1 MIETVRELR
10 SKGLTIREIAKQ
22 SGISRYAVENI
33 MREHKFPK
41 AEMNVT
47 GRQFDFL
54 IGNVIGDGC
63 IFGSGSKSHNYRMN
77 LAHSLKQKD
86 YFMTKYLVLES
97 IVKSKPTV
105 RTWTDKRTNKQYSEI
120 RFQSVANE
128 FYTELYKKWYADGK
142 KIINLDELRK
152 CSAVTLAIKYFD
164 DGCKASNGNYYIAM
178 HDYSDGCIADFMR
191 WMHEEFEINS
201 TLHSNKSVYIP
212 SGSAGKM
219 SEILKLI
226 ASDDVSYKI

>member
-10 SKGLTIREIAKQ
+10 SKGLTIKEIANE
-22 SGISRYAVENI
+22 SGLSRYAVEKI
-33 MREHKFPK
+33 LLEHKFPK
-41 AEMNVT
+41 AVMNVT

-63 IFGSGSKSHNYRMN
+63 IYGSGNKNHNYRMN

-86 YFMTKYLVLES
+86 YFMTKYRVLES
-97 IVKSKPTV
+97 IVKSKPRE

-128 FYTELYKKWYADGK
+128 FYTDLHKKWYENGK

-152 CSAVTLAIKYFD
+152 CGAVTLAIKYFD
-164 DGCKASNGNYYIAM
+164 DGCKASNGNYYISM
-178 HDYSDGCIADFMR
+178 DDYSDECIRSFMQ
-191 WMHEEFEINS
+191 WMHDEFGIDS
-201 TLHSNKSVYIP
+201 TVHSNRSIYIP
-212 SGSAGKM
+212 GRSKSKM
-219 SEILKLI
+219 SEILSLI
-226 ASDDVSYKI
+226 NSSDVSYKI